1 MFSND
6 ILDQKDPTI
15 FASITSSY
23 DRQRFLTSCLNYSTF
38 TDGQAV
44 VGVENVGAVV
54 EAVGWAAEPSD
65 ELGLGRRRLREGLR
79 FYCNKSSSSLPQP
92 SCQSVQCFSKLYRQ
106 SVKSRWSEKDK
117 TEWRTKIHYYESN
130 TASLNQGILY
140 FEHAFSNLEDPPW
153 YQEPKFKKDHQ
164 TISAFIA
171 SRLPRRQG
179 PRLLPNGPGL
189 IEDI

>member
-54 EAVGWAAEPSD
+54 EAVG
-65 ELGLGRRRLREGLR
+65 
-79 FYCNKSSSSLPQP
+79 
-92 SCQSVQCFSKLYRQ
+92 
-106 SVKSRWSEKDK
+106 
-117 TEWRTKIHYYESN
+117 
-130 TASLNQGILY
+130 
-140 FEHAFSNLEDPPW
+140 
-153 YQEPKFKKDHQ
+153 
-164 TISAFIA
+164 
-171 SRLPRRQG
+171 
-179 PRLLPNGPGL
+179 
-189 IEDI
+189 